1 MTTLG
6 TGTVEYRI
14 GDGACIDTGSSVG
27 TGSQTI
33 DVGVWSEG
41 SYEIY
46 LRASDSAGNTS
57 AAQSVTLHIDRTAP
71 TAPQVETEP
80 DGWNR
85 LDALTFT
92 WSGIMSP
99 QAPADG
105 QEALI
110 RLGTAL
116 TAKPITGS
124 RQTRIG
130 RGTRYQLTHRRE
142 A

>member
-46 LRASDSAGNTS
+46 
-57 AAQSVTLHIDRTAP
+57 
-71 TAPQVETEP
+71 
-80 DGWNR
+80 
-85 LDALTFT
+85 
-92 WSGIMSP
+92 
-99 QAPADG
+99 
-105 QEALI
+105 ALI
-110 RLGTAL
+110 GG
-116 TAKPITGS
+116 IFF
-124 RQTRIG
+124 
-130 RGTRYQLTHRRE
+130 RRSFRRTIRRR
-142 A
+142 